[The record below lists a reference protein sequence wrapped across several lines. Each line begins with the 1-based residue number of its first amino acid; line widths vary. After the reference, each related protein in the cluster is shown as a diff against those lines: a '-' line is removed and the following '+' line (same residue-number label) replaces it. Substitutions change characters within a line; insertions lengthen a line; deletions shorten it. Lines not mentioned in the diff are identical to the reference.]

1 MLARLG
7 SVRGLTG
14 QHLGR
19 GREVVDPDREPLR
32 AVGGQV
38 EVEAVEGGVDQGDD
52 PPYQPRRRTTAHQ
65 VPATALL
72 PKTEGFTSLGWT
84 VLVVAGYASSIWL
97 LTVVV
102 RELPVSVTYAI
113 WAGAGT
119 ALVAVVGLVF
129 LGESFTWL
137 KAASLA
143 LIVAGVVGLNLTGA
157 H

>member
-1 MLARLG
+1 MLTAVLLG
-7 SVRGLTG
+7 IAIVV
-14 QHLGR
+14 
-19 GREVVDPDREPLR
+19 EVV
-32 AVGGQV
+32 
-38 EVEAVEGGVDQGDD
+38 
-52 PPYQPRRRTTAHQ
+52 
-65 VPATALL
+65 ATALL

-84 VLVVAGYASSIWL
+84 ALVVSGYASSIWL
-97 LTVVV
+97 LTVIV
-102 RELPVSVTYAI
+102 RNLPVSVTYAI

-129 LGESFTWL
+129 LGESFTWV